1 MMKLYGF
8 WRSLA
13 TIRVRV
19 ALNLKGVA
27 ADEQVS
33 VNLLKG
39 EQRDSAFLKVNP
51 QGALPALV
59 LDDGGPA
66 LFQSM
71 AIVEY
76 LDETHPEPPLLPR
89 DPRGRARVRG
99 LFLIA
104 AADGHPLIVPRVRH
118 YLEHEFKIDEAGRDR
133 WLAHWTGEALKA
145 MEGHLAGHPDT
156 GRYCHGDAVTI
167 ADLSLA
173 SQVIGASFFKVD
185 TSRMPTVM
193 RIFGECMKLPAFE
206 SAHPL
211 KQADAPAQSGH

>member
-1 MMKLYGF
+1 MKLYGF

-39 EQRDSAFLKVNP
+39 EQHDATFRQVNP
-51 QGALPALV
+51 QGAVPALV
-59 LDDGGPA
+59 LDDGKPA
-66 LFQSM
+66 LFQSL
-71 AIVEY
+71 AIIEY

-99 LFLIA
+99 LSLIA

-118 YLEHEFKIDEAGRDR
+118 YLEHELNLGEDARNK

-145 MEGHLAGHPDT
+145 MEGHLAGSPDT
-156 GRYCHGDAVTI
+156 GRYSHGDSITM
-167 ADLSLA
+167 ADLCLA
-173 SQVIGASFFKVD
+173 SQVIGAQFFKAD
-185 TSRMPTVM
+185 TGSAPTVM

-206 SAHPL
+206 HAHPL
-211 KQADAPAQSGH
+211 RQADAPQSSSH